1 MISVRLR
8 GAPAPPSP
16 GGRGLP
22 EETCTPRASSEGHL
36 SQHSWRGSH
45 RPQGLPH
52 VFLAVSV
59 ITMIL
64 RLMDRAAAIFWL
76 SFPCVSLCA
85 GSHLSRYLKGVG
97 ISGDPCV
104 SAGEL
109 PTQPVI
115 TFKDCFSGSWF
126 YSPPMRLV
134 PRPTPSLPVAPD
146 QH

>member
-8 GAPAPPSP
+8 GGSSPAQPGRPRPSGRDLHSQGILRGTPFPAFLERLSPAPGPAP
-16 GGRGLP
+16 RLP
-22 EETCTPRASSEGHL
+22 SSECDH
-36 SQHSWRGSH
+36 HDFA
-45 RPQGLPH
+45 P
-52 VFLAVSV
+52 
-59 ITMIL
+59 
-64 RLMDRAAAIFWL
+64 AAIFWL